1 MGDELKIGVVFPQME
16 TGADPGG
23 IRAWARAV
31 DEAGYHHVMLYDHVV
46 GADPAVHEGWKGD
59 YTVKTPFHEPMVLFG
74 FLAGLTSMEMLSGI
88 LVAPQRQTVLV
99 AKQAAEV
106 DILTGGRFRMG
117 VAIGWNHV
125 EYEALGV
132 DFTTRG
138 RRVNEQVALLRRL
151 WQEESVSFD
160 GEFDTVRGIGLAPL
174 PIQRPIP
181 IWFGGQSPVAYRRA
195 GRLGDGWIPEMGV
208 DDSLAEAMAIVE
220 QAARDAGRDP
230 AVIGMQ
236 GRVRW
241 GSGGVDQIIRD
252 IERWR
257 EVGATHVAV
266 NTMMAPSGRWRQDEQ
281 IGLPGMDDH
290 IAALQAIADELRLEA
305 RSARRSTTPT
315 PA

>member
-1 MGDELKIGVVFPQME
+1 MPDALKIGVVFPQME
-16 TGADPGG
+16 TGADPDG

-46 GADPAVHEGWKGD
+46 GADPAVHQGWKGD

-106 DILTGGRFRMG
+106 DILTHGRFRMG

-125 EYEALGV
+125 EYDSLGM
-132 DFTTRG
+132 DFGTRG
-138 RRVNEQVALLRRL
+138 RRLDEQVALLRRL
-151 WQEESVSFD
+151 WQEGSVTFE
-160 GEFDTVRGIGLAPL
+160 GEFDAVQGVGLAPL

-181 IWFGGQSPVAYRRA
+181 IWFGGQTPIAYRRA

-208 DDSLAEAMAIVE
+208 DGSLFEAIGIVE

-230 AVIGMQ
+230 STIGMQ

-241 GSGGVDQIIRD
+241 GEGGVDQIVRD
-252 IERWR
+252 IGRWR
-257 EVGATHVAV
+257 EAGATHVAI

-281 IGLPGMDDH
+281 VGLPGIDDH
-290 IAALQAIADELRLEA
+290 IAALRAVAEDLRLEPRTA
-305 RSARRSTTPT
+305 DRSKA
-315 PA
+315 PAAV

>member
-1 MGDELKIGVVFPQME
+1 MEDDLKIGAVFPQME
-16 TGADPGG
+16 TGADPDG

-46 GADPAVHEGWKGD
+46 GADTAVHEGWKGD

-88 LVAPQRQTVLV
+88 LVVPQRQTVLV

-106 DILTGGRFRMG
+106 DILTNGRLRMG

-125 EYEALGV
+125 EYESLGV

-138 RRVNEQVALLRRL
+138 RRINEQVALLRRL
-151 WQEESVSFD
+151 WQEESVSFE
-160 GEFDTVRGIGLAPL
+160 GEFDSVRGVGLAPL

-208 DDSLAEAMAIVE
+208 DDSLVEALAIIE
-220 QAARDAGRDP
+220 QAALEAGRDP
-230 AVIGMQ
+230 ADIGMQ

-241 GSGGVDQIIRD
+241 GEGGVDQILRD
-252 IERWR
+252 IELWR
-257 EVGATHVAV
+257 EAGATHVAV

-281 IGLPGMDDH
+281 IGLPGLDDH
-290 IAALQAIADELRLEA
+290 IAALQAIADELGL
-305 RSARRSTTPT
+305 SARPAGRQTTPT
-315 PA
+315 A